1 MEKTIKKS
9 HIFVK
14 LQDNQKNFSIVE
26 NQFIKLPKF
35 FAQRGLSKLVLK
47 KVSYF
52 KQAESKSLTNLQNI
66 PIWKLFCVGVDLSS
80 THYIFLSIW
89 IFDHVFDG
97 LYFIIKSEPLN

>member
-35 FAQRGLSKLVLK
+35 FVQEGFQNWSSK

-66 PIWKLFCVGVDLSS
+66 PI
-80 THYIFLSIW
+80 
-89 IFDHVFDG
+89 
-97 LYFIIKSEPLN
+97 